1 MYLIV
6 LSRLQ
11 LGMSSFVLRYMH
23 IPCCRREECY
33 VLDNIRNK
41 DCGAQRALRT
51 LPVGGLQQEQVFL
64 SARYLLSKYTTLS
77 MKRLS
82 TKRLSTKH
90 PFDQT
95 SVDQTSVKQTSVNQ
109 MSVDQTSVDHTSVNE
124 TSCHDFIHMMS

>member
-41 DCGAQRALRT
+41 DCGTQRALPT
-51 LPVGGLQQEQVFL
+51 LPVGGLQQEHVLL
-64 SARYLLSKYTTLS
+64 SARHLLSKYTTHRNYVQR
-77 MKRLS
+77 KIF
-82 TKRLSTKH
+82 H
-90 PFDQT
+90 
-95 SVDQTSVKQTSVNQ
+95 VDDDDDRS
-109 MSVDQTSVDHTSVNE
+109 E
-124 TSCHDFIHMMS
+124 